1 MKAGLLRG
9 LACGGLFA
17 LSFAASADDGASTL
31 APPLN
36 AWVEIPVPPEAS
48 HEDRLVWEYAG
59 NYSPVSWRVDQRD
72 DAIVAIRLSRSSPAA
87 DRPSFLPSP
96 GQYDDGVIVQ
106 RVDDGWLVAFNN
118 GEFGAVL
125 YWYSVDGATR
135 YPVSSDHVVAF
146 FEWKDRWHAIEGLAH
161 LGSSRGTVVA
171 LDKPLDRWQATTL
184 MHLPGAPLT
193 VSVTERDDLLIALHD
208 ALVRV
213 DATSGLH
220 MVLPKAPWRFF
231 HPRSS
236 AWDERAGVLYIGMR
250 QYVARYEPATSTL
263 TMLAPSPSAIHHLT
277 PDEERRIRHQA
288 RQTTDE

>member
-87 DRPSFLPSP
+87 GRPSFLPSP

-118 GEFGAVL
+118 GEFGAAL
-125 YWYSVDGATR
+125 YWYAIDGTSR
-135 YPVSSDHVVAF
+135 YQVSSDHIVAF
-146 FEWKDRWHAIEGLAH
+146 FQWKGQWHAIEGLAH
-161 LGSSRGTVVA
+161 LGSSQGTVVA
-171 LDKPLDRWQATTL
+171 IDRPLDRWQAKTV
-184 MHLPGAPLT
+184 MSLPGAPLT
-193 VSVTERDDLLIALHD
+193 VSVTESEDLLIALYD

-213 DATSGLH
+213 DATSNLQA
-220 MVLPKAPWRFF
+220 LLLKAPWQFF
-231 HPRSS
+231 RPNSS
-236 AWDERAGVLYIGMR
+236 AWDERAGMLYLGMR
-250 QYVARYEPATSTL
+250 QYVARYECATSTL

-277 PDEERRIRHQA
+277 PDEERRIRRQA